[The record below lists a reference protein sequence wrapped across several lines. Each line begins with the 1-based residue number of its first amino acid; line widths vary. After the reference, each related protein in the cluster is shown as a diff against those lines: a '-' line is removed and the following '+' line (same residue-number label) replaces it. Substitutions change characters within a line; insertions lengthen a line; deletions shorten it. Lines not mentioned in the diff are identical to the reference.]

1 MTHRTGSIRTSR
13 TFSVT
18 SCNDPVRTSRL
29 LHPRRGR
36 SQDTDRR
43 GTCRDTH
50 HRIRGRNNSWMP
62 PWLMGVCVFIFDYID
77 DFVESRM
84 LSMVNKLFF
93 DYHEFI
99 DSQETIK
106 NHLLL
111 W

>member
-1 MTHRTGSIRTSR
+1 
-13 TFSVT
+13 
-18 SCNDPVRTSRL
+18 
-29 LHPRRGR
+29 
-36 SQDTDRR
+36 
-43 GTCRDTH
+43 
-50 HRIRGRNNSWMP
+50 MP